1 MKKFTSIILC
11 AVFLLTLCSCG
22 GGKPEKETQEA
33 DTQQAT
39 QTPSV
44 ESQGPSAELL
54 EAVAPF
60 RGEWKRGDYG
70 KIIINGNTVSF
81 VHENEI
87 SGKKYTS
94 VYTFFFAFA
103 EDGTLVINNEHG
115 QPRKTATIHSDGTLH
130 IQSIGDGDEPDIY
143 EWVSDSTTVPAEK
156 GDPKIGMTELE
167 VYGSSWGYPKS
178 RNKTTTAAGTR
189 EQWVYDFGYIYI
201 TNGIVTAIQEK

>member
-22 GGKPEKETQEA
+22 GGKPEEKPPEA
-33 DTQQAT
+33 DTQQTT
-39 QTPSV
+39 QTPDT
-44 ESQGPSAELL
+44 EPQGPSAELL

-60 RGEWKRGDYG
+60 RGEWRRSEYG
-70 KIIINGNTVSF
+70 KVIINDDTVSF

-115 QPRKTATIHSDGTLH
+115 QPRKTAVILSDGTLQ
-130 IQSIGDGDEPDIY
+130 IQSIGDSDEPDIY
-143 EWVSDSTTVPAEK
+143 EWVSDSTVVPAEK
-156 GDPKIGMTELE
+156 GDPEIGMTELE

-189 EQWVYDFGYIYI
+189 EQWVYDFGYIYL
-201 TNGIVTAIQEK
+201 TDGIVTAIQER